1 MCLRPHCGQWVR
13 TVYWAPNFVV
23 SSHAGDDFISLFPKL
38 LIPAVILESLLLSN
52 SGPMGITKIALAA
65 SPANALCRCNAAQ
78 RVVSGNENAPQKD
91 HYCKTDHH
99 NPSLAGS
106 AATQS
111 STRTNYSEFFV
122 RYGLS
127 ATLCR
132 CNGYYGGA
140 VAQALR

>member
-65 SPANALCRCNAAQ
+65 SSGQHAFGIENRGTILRSIDLVNAAEQ
-78 RVVSGNENAPQKD
+78 RQTICS
-91 HYCKTDHH
+91 
-99 NPSLAGS
+99 
-106 AATQS
+106 
-111 STRTNYSEFFV
+111 
-122 RYGLS
+122 
-127 ATLCR
+127 
-132 CNGYYGGA
+132 
-140 VAQALR
+140 